1 MEYNVL
7 WIDDDWQKQ
16 KDIIG
21 EAEQEGINVYPFES
35 HEEGME
41 ELEGRL
47 HFYHAVLL
55 DAKVKYK
62 QDDIT
67 TGLEGLRAS
76 RDKLIELNQKSYIPY
91 FIFTGQPAYMENEMF
106 EQSYGK
112 YYIKGKDNES
122 LYKDIIND
130 LKKHPE
136 MQAKL
141 EYPEPFRAFD
151 DGIIPQ
157 KYKPLFIKVVESL
170 RKKDYRKVNLNAQRD
185 LLEAI
190 FISLNNPIP
199 CIPGSFFN
207 QGTPIHEWCTR
218 FMEDRNTKDGNKK
231 EHKLNKPIPQNIKS
245 AFRKLKESTNGYSHL
260 SDNDTVKIP
269 FLANTFL
276 LMEVLEWLPGF
287 VKTHYPN
294 YI

>member
-1 MEYNVL
+1 MLYNVL

-21 EAEQEGINVYPFES
+21 EAEQEGINIHPFES
-35 HEEGME
+35 HEEGMV
-41 ELEGRL
+41 ELEEKL

-76 RDKLIELNQKSYIPY
+76 RDKLIELNQKRYIPY
-91 FIFTGQPAYMENEMF
+91 FIFTGQPDYMNNEMF

-112 YYIKGKDNES
+112 YYIKGEDNEA
-122 LYKDIIND
+122 LYKEILND
-130 LKKHPE
+130 LEKHPE
-136 MQAKL
+136 VQAKL
-141 EYPEPFRAFD
+141 EYPEPFKPFD
-151 DGIIPQ
+151 NGVIPQ
-157 KYKPLFIKVVESL
+157 KYIPLLIKIVESL
-170 RKKDYRKVNLNAQRD
+170 RQKDYRKVNLNVQRD

-199 CIPGSFFN
+199 CIPDSLFN
-207 QGTPIHEWCTR
+207 KGAPRHEWCTR
-218 FMEDRNTKDGNKK
+218 YMEDRHTKDGNNK
-231 EHKLNKPIPQNIKS
+231 EHKLNKSIPQNIKS

-260 SDNDTVKIP
+260 SDSDIVKIP

-276 LMEVLEWLPGF
+276 LMEILEWLPEF
-287 VKTHYPN
+287 VERNYKN